1 MLRNYMGIINLEES
15 EKDIRSLTNFR
26 PIGTIPVAGRYRVID
41 FTLSNMVNAGLRHI
55 SVFCK
60 KETRSL
66 PDHLGAGRPWDLDRK
81 NDGLFVFQ
89 HSLLGGDSSLDA
101 KLFAH
106 NMEFINRSNC
116 EYAIVSSSYMIANV
130 DLEAA
135 AKAYEESG
143 ADICV
148 IYKNIEDA
156 KDNFLN
162 CDLLKFDENNKVIN
176 VVKNIGGEEKAAV
189 CAEMFILKTKTLQE
203 LMYKAITNGVRKG
216 FNHFVYDNINS
227 YNVVGYEFKGYLSC
241 INSIESYYKMNMDML
256 KIEKVG
262 ELFNRNSPI
271 YTKTKDA
278 PPAVY
283 CEESDVKN
291 SIVAD
296 GTIVKG
302 KIRDSIISRR
312 VRIGKDVELE
322 GCIVLQNAIIK
333 DGVKLKNVIIDK
345 GVTVEENTVI
355 HGQKEYPIVLEK
367 KR

>member
-41 FTLSNMVNAGLRHI
+41 FALSNLVNAGLRHV

-66 PDHLGAGRPWDLDRK
+66 SDHLGAGRPWDLDRK

-89 HSLLGGDSSLDA
+89 HNLLGGDSSLDA
-101 KLFAH
+101 KLFAN

-116 EYAIVSSSYMIANV
+116 EYAIVTSSYMIANV
-130 DLEAA
+130 DFDAA

-143 ADICV
+143 ADIFV
-148 IYKNIEDA
+148 IYKNIDDA
-156 KDNFLN
+156 DKNFLN
-162 CDLLKFDENNKVIN
+162 CDLLKMDDNKKIEN
-176 VVKNIGGEEKAAV
+176 VVKNIGVDKNASV

-203 LMYKAITNGVRKG
+203 LMYKAINNGIRKG
-216 FNHFVYDNINS
+216 FNNIVYDSLNTYNIQ
-227 YNVVGYEFKGYLSC
+227 GYEFKGYMQC
-241 INSIESYYKMNMDML
+241 INSIERYYRMNMDML
-256 KIEKVG
+256 NIEKVG
-262 ELFNRNSPI
+262 ELFNKYNPI
-271 YTKTKDA
+271 YTKTKDV
-278 PPAVY
+278 PPTVY
-283 CEESDVKN
+283 CENSQVQN

-302 KIRDSIISRR
+302 KVLNSVVSRN
-312 VRIGKDVELE
+312 VRIGENVELE
-322 GCIVLQNAIIK
+322 GCVILQNAVIK
-333 DGVKLKNVIIDK
+333 DGTKLKNVIVDK
-345 GVTVEENTVI
+345 GVTVDENTIVQ
-355 HGQKEYPIVLEK
+355 GPKEYPIVLEK

>member
-41 FTLSNMVNAGLRHI
+41 FALSNLVNAGLRHV

-66 PDHLGAGRPWDLDRK
+66 SDHLGAGRPWDLDRK

-89 HSLLGGDSSLDA
+89 HNLLGGESSLDA
-101 KLFAH
+101 KLFAS
-106 NMEFINRSNC
+106 NMEFIKRSNC
-116 EYAIVSSSYMIANV
+116 EYAIVTSSYMIANV
-130 DLEAA
+130 DFDAV
-135 AKAYEESG
+135 AKAYEKSG
-143 ADICV
+143 ADIFV

-162 CDLLKFDENNKVIN
+162 CDILKMDEDKKVVN
-176 VVKNIGGEEKAAV
+176 VVKNIGIDEKAAV

-203 LMYKAITNGVRKG
+203 LMYKAINNGIRKG
-216 FNHFVYDNINS
+216 FNNIVYDSLNT
-227 YNVVGYEFKGYLSC
+227 YTVKGYEFKGYMQC
-241 INSIESYYKMNMDML
+241 VNSIDSYYKMNMDML
-256 KIEKVG
+256 NIEKVG
-262 ELFNRNSPI
+262 ALFNRNSPI

-278 PPAVY
+278 PPTVY
-283 CEESDVKN
+283 CENCNVTN

-296 GTIVKG
+296 GTIVQGTVKN
-302 KIRDSIISRR
+302 SVVSRN
-312 VRIGKDVELE
+312 VRIGENVELD
-322 GCIVLQNAIIK
+322 GCIVLQNARIK
-333 DGVKLKNVIIDK
+333 DGAKLRNVIVDK
-345 GVTVEENTVI
+345 GVTVDENTIVQ
-355 HGQKEYPIVLEK
+355 GPKEYPIVLEK